1 MKKEGDIIPKKE
13 RSELEKNGDRLIR
26 VYAKSCGPV
35 DIKLTQVNPK
45 TVSAIWNALPFES
58 ESERWG
64 DEVYFKIPVK
74 AAEEKSQTAVE
85 VGDVAYWPP
94 GESMC
99 IFFGPT
105 PASLAGE
112 PRAYSPV
119 NVFGK
124 ISGDFMVFKK
134 IKVGEKIKVER
145 K

>member
-1 MKKEGDIIPKKE
+1 MSRKRPFVLPVGEKIIKVYTKSSGAVE
-13 RSELEKNGDRLIR
+13 IRSTG
-26 VYAKSCGPV
+26 S
-35 DIKLTQVNPK
+35 NPK
-45 TVSAIWNALPFES
+45 TAEAIWNALPFES
-58 ESERWG
+58 ETERWG

-74 AAEEKSQTAVE
+74 TSEEKSQTEVE
-85 VGDVAYWPP
+85 IGDVAYWPP

-105 PASLAGE
+105 PVSVAKE

-124 ISGDFMVFKK
+124 ISGDPLVFKK
-134 IKVGEKIKVER
+134 VRSREKIEVER